1 MTETKA
7 RLTLRQGVSTLWASV
22 NPVLLAGEPGFET
35 DTKIMRI
42 GDGATS
48 FTSLPAYKSIDDVAG
63 DFQASSVILA
73 AIAGL
78 TLSANK
84 GIYAT
89 DTDELAT
96 FDITAAA
103 RTFLEKA
110 TSADQRT
117 ALGLGAVALLAY
129 LKETPVTLTDT
140 TTPALSAASGTLQ
153 SWTLT
158 GNSTPTDSLV
168 VGDSITLHVD
178 DGTAAYGITWPAGM
192 KWLGGSAPTL
202 DPTNITVITLWKTSS
217 GLNGQYAGV
226 LS

>member
-35 DTKIMRI
+35 DTKILRI

-48 FTSLPAYKSIDDVAG
+48 FTSLPAYQSG
-63 DFQASSVILA
+63 SEFQAASIILA
-73 AIAGL
+73 SIAGL
-78 TLSANK
+78 TLAANK

-89 DTDELAT
+89 NSDEFAT

-129 LKETPVTLTDT
+129 LKETPVTLTG

-168 VGDSITLHVD
+168 AGDSITLHIN
-178 DGTAAYGITWPAGM
+178 DGTAYGITWPAGM
-192 KWLGGSAPTL
+192 KWIGGAAPTL
-202 DPTNITVITLWKTSS
+202 DPTNITVITLWKTSA